1 MFFLGKVVFDN
12 IFPSLYDLH
21 VNVPSALGQTWS
33 FETPITLTLIG
44 WYCPIPWIP
53 NCMSACPVSKQKNKE
68 KSFAYS
74 MSVSTL

>member
-1 MFFLGKVVFDN
+1 MRNQKLFKIMFFLGEVVFDN

-44 WYCPIPWIP
+44 
-53 NCMSACPVSKQKNKE
+53 
-68 KSFAYS
+68 
-74 MSVSTL
+74 